1 MTISVDDFVKAI
13 YKQSVITKADTKL
26 STISELLNISN
37 AATTDMARK
46 LAQKGLVNYIK
57 YKPLTLTN
65 EGKKLALNVLRKH
78 RLWEVFLY
86 QTLGLSLYEIHQE
99 AENLEHFTSDFLADK
114 IEEYLGNPETTPQG
128 APIPSYNGQIHV
140 DSSQIL
146 LSEAKAGAMYEISR
160 LSGSEKDFLDFCKSG
175 GITIGAKINVERQYR
190 SGKMTEIT
198 INKNK
203 ILLHEDIAN
212 IIYVRQ
218 LSKS

>member
-1 MTISVDDFVKAI
+1 MKFHACQV
-13 YKQSVITKADTKL
+13 
-26 STISELLNISN
+26 
-37 AATTDMARK
+37 RK
-46 LAQKGLVNYIK
+46 
-57 YKPLTLTN
+57 
-65 EGKKLALNVLRKH
+65 
-78 RLWEVFLY
+78 
-86 QTLGLSLYEIHQE
+86 
-99 AENLEHFTSDFLADK
+99 
-114 IEEYLGNPETTPQG
+114 
-128 APIPSYNGQIHV
+128 V